1 MVFLFWTL
9 WIMNVLL
16 LILAVVGKGFRE
28 SFGAGVNLNVLIISL
43 TLIVLIASLV
53 LKFSAKQKWISL
65 VVVALPVLALLV
77 MYIMDKITGQT
88 Q

>member
-16 LILAVVGKGFRE
+16 LMLAVVGKGFRE

-77 MYIMDKITGQT
+77 IYMMDKITGQT

>member
-16 LILAVVGKGFRE
+16 LMLALVGKGFRE

-77 MYIMDKITGQT
+77 IYMMDKITGQT

>member
-16 LILAVVGKGFRE
+16 LMLALVGKGFRE

-53 LKFSAKQKWISL
+53 LKFSAKQKWMSL

-77 MYIMDKITGQT
+77 IYIMDKITGQT

>member
-16 LILAVVGKGFRE
+16 LMLAVVGKGFRE

-53 LKFSAKQKWISL
+53 LKFSAKQKWMSL

-77 MYIMDKITGQT
+77 IYIMDKITGQT

>member
-1 MVFLFWTL
+1 
-9 WIMNVLL
+9 MNLL
-16 LILAVVGKGFRE
+16 LLMLAIMGKGFRE
-28 SFGAGVNLNVLIISL
+28 SFGAGVSFNSLIIVL

-65 VVVALPVLALLV
+65 VLVALPMLALLL
-77 MYIMDKITGQT
+77 MYIVDKVTGQT

>member
-16 LILAVVGKGFRE
+16 LMLAVVGKGFRE

-77 MYIMDKITGQT
+77 IYIMDKITGQT

>member
-1 MVFLFWTL
+1 
-9 WIMNVLL
+9 MNLL
-16 LILAVVGKGFRE
+16 LLMLAIMGKGFRE
-28 SFGAGVNLNVLIISL
+28 SYGAGVNLNVIIISL

-53 LKFSAKQKWISL
+53 VKFNAKQKWISL
-65 VVVALPVLALLV
+65 VVVVLPMLALLV

>member
-16 LILAVVGKGFRE
+16 LMLAIMGKGFRE
-28 SFGAGVNLNVLIISL
+28 SYGAGINLNVLMIIG
-43 TLIVLIASLV
+43 TLVVLIASLV
-53 LKFSAKQKWISL
+53 LKFSAKQKAVSL
-65 VVVALPVLALLV
+65 AVVALPVLALLV
-77 MYIMDKITGQT
+77 MYLMDKITGQT

>member
-1 MVFLFWTL
+1 MVFIFWTL

-16 LILAVVGKGFRE
+16 LMLAVVGKGFRE

-53 LKFSAKQKWISL
+53 LKFSAKQKWMSL

-77 MYIMDKITGQT
+77 IYMMDKITGQT

>member
-77 MYIMDKITGQT
+77 IYIMDKITGQT